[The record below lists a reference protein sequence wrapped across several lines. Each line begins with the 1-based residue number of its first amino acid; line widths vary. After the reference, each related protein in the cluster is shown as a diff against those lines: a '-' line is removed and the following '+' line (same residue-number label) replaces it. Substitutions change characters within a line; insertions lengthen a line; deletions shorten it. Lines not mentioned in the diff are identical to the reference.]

1 MNKNRNRKN
10 RKNKIIKRFILAAI
24 VLMSIQEVPVF
35 LGAESAPVTVSS
47 GNVLEEGI
55 AAETQQR
62 WTEALVIYRRALDR
76 DPAQIE
82 LWLRIADI
90 EAHLANKEKAAEA
103 LARAAQLQ
111 PNNPGIQ
118 CKLSQAYALLNQP
131 KEALAAIEAALAADP
146 DNISY
151 LKARARLANWLG
163 KPKIAAASYYRLIR
177 LLPDEE
183 EWLLMQARAD
193 SWSGKL
199 DRAAAAYK
207 KYLAR
212 ESRETQP
219 GYLEVLEE
227 YIKVQTWRGDYSEAL
242 KLAEMYREKGGD
254 YKKYRQRKAD
264 ILSRAS
270 RPRAGLKELEP
281 LLLENPADFE
291 MQTARTI
298 ALHYEGRPGKALD
311 NMEILEQMRPQS
323 LDNVELR
330 KFIWTPQRHGIP
342 AGARYYSD
350 SIGIDIFSANLA
362 GNVRLSPGIHLKGGY
377 ERNYLKAPQE
387 SEFDNIDGSEE
398 ARCDR
403 QWVGADLQLGRGLKL
418 DGYAGTEKAEDL
430 PAAFTYE
437 VEARVTMNDSFYFTM
452 SRDVE
457 YFLISPRAVSL
468 GIQVRAN
475 QLNFQ
480 WEPGLRSDIP
490 LHLQYETLSDGNSR
504 WEVRLAPR
512 YVYKRTSR
520 LNLDIGASAWIFG
533 YRNESVANGYWSPRL
548 FQSYM
553 GIVYGYWK
561 LGENSGID
569 FRGEAGMLKS
579 DDMDRS
585 RFGWSVDVQGVF
597 GIYRDILLKLRG
609 TYLHNSFRE
618 NRFFTAYLLSISL
631 EMRF

>member
-1 MNKNRNRKN
+1 MNRN
-10 RKNKIIKRFILAAI
+10 RKNKIIKRFIPAAI
-24 VLMSIQEVPVF
+24 VLLSIQVAPAF
-35 LGAESAPVTVSS
+35 LGAASAPATVSS
-47 GNVLEEGI
+47 GNVLVEGI
-55 AAETQQR
+55 AAESRQR
-62 WTEALVIYRRALDR
+62 WADALVIYRRALDR

-90 EAHLANKEKAAEA
+90 EAYLANKEKAAEA

-111 PNNPGIQ
+111 PHNPGIQ
-118 CKLSQAYALLNQP
+118 YKLSQAYALSNQP
-131 KEALAAIEAALAADP
+131 KEALAAIDAAMAADP
-146 DNISY
+146 DNIAY
-151 LKARARLANWLG
+151 LKARAQLANWLG
-163 KPKIAAASYYRLIR
+163 KPKIAADSYYRLTR
-177 LLPDEE
+177 LLPHEDEFLL
-183 EWLLMQARAD
+183 WLARAD

-207 KYLAR
+207 KYLAQESR
-212 ESRETQP
+212 ESRESRP

-227 YIKVQTWRGDYSEAL
+227 YIKVQTWRGNFSGAL

-254 YKKYRQRKAD
+254 DKKYRQRKAD
-264 ILSRAS
+264 ILCRAS
-270 RPRAGLKELEP
+270 RPRAGLKEVEP
-281 LLLENPADFE
+281 LLLENPADYE

-298 ALHYEGRPGKALD
+298 AFHYDDRPGEAMD

-323 LDNVELR
+323 FDTVDLR

-342 AGARYYSD
+342 ARAQYYSD
-350 SIGIDIFSANLA
+350 SIGIDIFSAYLA

-377 ERNYLKAPQE
+377 EHNYLKAPLE
-387 SEFDNIDGSEE
+387 SGFNNIDGSED

-403 QWVGADLQLGRGLKL
+403 QWVGADLQLDRGLKINGL
-418 DGYAGTEKAEDL
+418 AGSEKAEDL
-430 PAAFTYE
+430 PAAFTYAM
-437 VEARVTMNDSFYFTM
+437 EARLTLSDSFYFTM
-452 SRDVE
+452 GRDLG

-468 GIQVRAN
+468 GIQVTAN
-475 QLNFQ
+475 QLNFHWQ
-480 WEPGLRSDIP
+480 PGLRSVLP

-520 LNLDIGASAWIFG
+520 LNLDLGASAWIFG
-533 YRNESVANGYWSPRL
+533 YRNEPAANGYWSPRL

-561 LGENSGID
+561 LGDNSGFD

-579 DDMDRS
+579 DDMDRF

-597 GIYRDILLKLRG
+597 GIYRALLLKVRG

-618 NRFFTAYLLSISL
+618 NRFFSAYLFSISL
-631 EMRF
+631 VKRF